1 VKKQFFRSIGICAE
15 LLQAALAGLRAVEA
29 RYPRVM
35 RVRMSVIVGFC
46 AIHALLLLATPFEGA
61 AQTKAGTNLGP
72 PASPHA
78 IPTAGTLSTMADAS
92 KPSPP
97 TIAQP
102 GSLVS
107 MFDHLYHLNAGQD
120 PTPIHILHFGDS
132 HSAADDWTAGLRSQL
147 KERFGDGG
155 SGFSLAGKPFQ
166 GYRRFDVQGG
176 GSAGW
181 HAEGLRSG
189 TGDGYFGM
197 GGVSSSTQVEGQSV
211 FIETECDRLEIYYLQ
226 QPGGGDLAL
235 YDHDRLLEKFSTK
248 GELGPGFVSYQ
259 TTSGAHR
266 FVLRTLNSKPVRLF
280 GWVADKET
288 GVTYEALGI
297 NGAEA
302 SVILRWNENM
312 LATYLRRRN
321 PGLIVLAYG
330 TNEAANASW
339 NSEKYQAMFSD
350 VIQRFRR
357 AVPAASILVLGP
369 PDSWSNRQG
378 TWRPLPGIDRII
390 AAQKSAC
397 RENGCGFWDT
407 RERMGGLGSMPD
419 WVQAGLAQHDHIHFT
434 PAGYRRL
441 AAMLF
446 ADMMRQ
452 YELFKEVR
460 LEISD
465 TASPALTSQDH

>member
-1 VKKQFFRSIGICAE
+1 
-15 LLQAALAGLRAVEA
+15 
-29 RYPRVM
+29 M
-35 RVRMSVIVGFC
+35 RVRPSVIVGFC
-46 AIHALLLLATPFEGA
+46 AIRALLLLSTPFQES
-61 AQTKAGTNLGP
+61 AQTKIENHMGP
-72 PASPHA
+72 PPSAHASLD
-78 IPTAGTLSTMADAS
+78 AGAHRTMADAS
-92 KPSPP
+92 IPSPLA
-97 TIAQP
+97 IAHP
-102 GSLVS
+102 GALVP
-107 MFDHLYHLNAGQD
+107 MFDRLYRLNAGQD
-120 PTPIHILHFGDS
+120 SAAIHILHFGDS
-132 HSAADDWTAGLRSQL
+132 HSAADDWTVGLRSQL

-155 SGFSLAGKPFQ
+155 SGFSLAGRPFQ
-166 GYRRFDVQGG
+166 GYRRFDVHGG

-211 FIETECDRLEIYYLQ
+211 FIETECDRLEIHYLR

-235 YDHDRLLEKFSTK
+235 YDQDQLLAKFSTK

-266 FVLRTLNSKPVRLF
+266 FVLKTLSSKPVRLF
-280 GWVADKET
+280 GWVADKES

-302 SVILRWNENM
+302 SVILRWNEDM

-330 TNEAANASW
+330 TNEAAIGNW
-339 NSEKYQAMFSD
+339 NTEKYQAMFSE

-390 AAQKSAC
+390 AAQKGAC
-397 RENGCGFWDT
+397 QENGCSFWDT
-407 RERMGGLGSMPD
+407 RERMGVLGSMPD
-419 WVQAGLAQHDHIHFT
+419 WVQAGLAQRDHIHLT

-460 LEISD
+460 SEISD
-465 TASPALTSQDH
+465 PAATLR

>member
-1 VKKQFFRSIGICAE
+1 MRARLGIV
-15 LLQAALAGLRAVEA
+15 AGFSTIR
-29 RYPRVM
+29 
-35 RVRMSVIVGFC
+35 
-46 AIHALLLLATPFEGA
+46 ALLFLSTPFEGA
-61 AQTKAGTNLGP
+61 AQTKIENHPGP
-72 PASPHA
+72 PPPPHASPD
-78 IPTAGTLSTMADAS
+78 AGALRTTADAS
-92 KPSPP
+92 IPPSQA
-97 TIAQP
+97 IAQP
-102 GSLVS
+102 GALVS
-107 MFDHLYHLNAGQD
+107 MFDHLYRLNAGED
-120 PTPIHILHFGDS
+120 PAPVHILHFGDS

-155 SGFSLAGKPFQ
+155 SGFSVAGRPFQ
-166 GYRRFDVQGG
+166 GYRRFDVHGG

-197 GGVSSSTQVEGQSV
+197 GGVSISTQVEGQSV
-211 FIETECDRLEIYYLQ
+211 FIETECDRLEIHYLQ

-235 YDHDRLLEKFSTK
+235 YDHDQLLEKFSTK

-259 TTSGAHR
+259 TASGAHR
-266 FVLRTLNSKPVRLF
+266 FVLKTLSARPVRLF

-288 GVTYEALGI
+288 GITYEALGI

-302 SVILRWNENM
+302 SVILRWNEDM
-312 LATYLRRRN
+312 LATYLRRRD

-330 TNEAANASW
+330 TNEAANGSW
-339 NSEKYQAMFSD
+339 SAEKYQATFSD

-357 AVPAASILVLGP
+357 AVPSASILVLGP

-378 TWRPLPGIDRII
+378 TWRPLPGMDRII
-390 AAQKSAC
+390 AAQKAAC

-407 RERMGGLGSMPD
+407 REHMGSGSMPD
-419 WVQAGLAQHDHIHFT
+419 WVHAGLAQSDHIHFT

-446 ADMMRQ
+446 SDILGQ

-465 TASPALTSQDH
+465 PASTLQYPVAKAGKGLDVP